1 MKHISR
7 VSGRPAIA
15 ADAGPLTNFNK
26 PTPGLLGWNEIG
38 DVPIQIATIVDNLP
52 VAGAFW
58 SILPTGVSKSGD
70 GNFD

>member
-7 VSGRPAIA
+7 VSGRPAVA

-26 PTPGLLGWNEIG
+26 ATPGLLGWNEIG

-52 VAGAFW
+52 VVGGYW
-58 SILPTGVSKSGD
+58 RIMPTGVSKSGD

>member
-26 PTPGLLGWNEIG
+26 PTPGLLGLNEIG
-38 DVPIQIATIVDNLP
+38 DVPIAIVDNSP
-52 VAGAFW
+52 FW
-58 SILPTGVSKSGD
+58 SFLPTGVSKSGA